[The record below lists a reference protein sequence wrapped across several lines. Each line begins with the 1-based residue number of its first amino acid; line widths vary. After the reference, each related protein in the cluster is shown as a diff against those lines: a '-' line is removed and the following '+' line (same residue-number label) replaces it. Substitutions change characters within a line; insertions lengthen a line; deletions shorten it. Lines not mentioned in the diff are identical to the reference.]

1 MLEVKLY
8 KTSSPKKAFTK
19 SLTSIGTYSCALKDN
34 TSVSDPTITLQTS
47 DNIFDANYM
56 EIAAFGRKYFIKDK
70 ISVGNNRYEIP
81 AHVDVLSSFKS
92 GILANSA
99 VIRRQQNIYNLYLDD
114 PDFQVYNY
122 EVIKCI
128 QFSPSADFSKTL
140 QYVIVTDNKPSA
152 AAKKEEEG
160 GEDNVK

>member
-1 MLEVKLY
+1 MIEVKLY
-8 KTSSPKKAFTK
+8 HTKTPKVSFTK
-19 SLTSIGTYSCALKDN
+19 SLTSIGTYSCALKEN
-34 TSVSDPTITLQTS
+34 TSVSDPTIIIQTD
-47 DNIFDANYM
+47 DNIFNANYM
-56 EIAAFGRKYFIKDK
+56 EIETFGRKYFIKDK
-70 ISVGNNRYEIP
+70 VSIGNNRYEIP

-160 GEDNVK
+160 GSDNVK